1 MFQISLLT
9 FSVCQMAKILA
20 CQILI
25 VLYQMSI
32 PANKNADESFFDEEN
47 KDEKESSHSACL
59 GLFIKMQTIC
69 H

>member
-1 MFQISLLT
+1 
-9 FSVCQMAKILA
+9 MAKILA